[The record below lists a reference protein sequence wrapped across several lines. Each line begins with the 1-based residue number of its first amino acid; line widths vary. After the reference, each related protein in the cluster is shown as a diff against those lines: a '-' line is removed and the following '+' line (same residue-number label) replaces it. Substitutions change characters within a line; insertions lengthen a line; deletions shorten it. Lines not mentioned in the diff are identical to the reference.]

1 MIKAPVVEVFF
12 DYICPWCYVGTV
24 RTDRLQQEYGVELLW
39 TVFPLHPET
48 PEEGIELAEL
58 FAGREDMIIEMQA
71 RLRRLAETEGLPLTE
86 RTRTYNSRRAQE
98 LGKWA
103 EARGKG
109 DLFRKAVYLAYFV
122 EGRNIAKVDELV
134 RIAEAVGLQGDE
146 ARTVLTSGSFAAAV
160 DADWQRAGEL
170 GITAVPSHVCAGKRL
185 VGFSSYDDFVR
196 LIGKG

>member
-1 MIKAPVVEVFF
+1 
-12 DYICPWCYVGTV
+12 
-24 RTDRLQQEYGVELLW
+24 LQREYGVELHW

-48 PEEGIELAEL
+48 PEEGMELSEL
-58 FAGREDMIIEMQA
+58 FAGREEQIKAMQT
-71 RLRRLAETEGLPLTE
+71 RLRQLAEVEGLPLAE
-86 RTRTYNSRRAQE
+86 RTRTCNSRRAQE

-103 EARGKG
+103 EAQGKG
-109 DLFRKAVYLAYFV
+109 DLFRKAVYRAYFV
-122 EGRNIAKVDELV
+122 DGRNIAKLDELA
-134 RIAEAVGLQGDE
+134 RIAEAVSLPGDE
-146 ARTVLTSGSFAAAV
+146 ARAVLTAGSFAAAV

>member
-1 MIKAPVVEVFF
+1 M
-12 DYICPWCYVGTV
+12 
-24 RTDRLQQEYGVELLW
+24 RTDRLQREYGVELAW

-58 FAGREDMIIEMQA
+58 FAGREDMIKEMQV
-71 RLRRLAETEGLPLTE
+71 RLLRLAEAEGLPLME

-103 EARGKG
+103 EAQGKG
-109 DLFRKAVYLAYFV
+109 DLFRKAVYGVYFV

-134 RIAEAVGLQGDE
+134 RIAEAISLPGDE
-146 ARTVLTSGSFAAAV
+146 ARAVLTAGSFSAAV

-170 GITAVPSHVCAGKRL
+170 RITAVPSHLCAGKRL
-185 VGFSSYDDFVR
+185 VGFGSYDDFVR
-196 LIGKG
+196 LIGKEQE